1 MHTTTTSAQIQNQ
14 TQEVR
19 ASEARRLTAAARL
32 AHLKAKR
39 RPLLAFRQGTG
50 KSAVE
55 VLFEWPGIL
64 SVYDSAGRLLVQ
76 SAPGDPYA
84 LGGWASPGGWH
95 GAPAADPSNH
105 EGAKI

>member
-1 MHTTTTSAQIQNQ
+1 MHTTTTPSQTQ

-19 ASEARRLTAAARL
+19 ASEARRLTTAARL

-55 VLFEWPGIL
+55 VLFEWPGLL
-64 SVYDSAGRLLVQ
+64 SVYDATTCRLLAQ

-95 GAPAADPSNH
+95 GAPAAEPSNH
-105 EGAKI
+105 EGGPV